1 MKLKFLGTAGC
12 TGIPSMYCQCP
23 VCENARKVKG
33 KELRSRS
40 GFVLDE
46 KVAIDFSADSYMNM
60 TRNDVRFGSIK
71 HLLITHSHEDHF
83 YPQDLVLRVT
93 ATREPFPDIEKKLFI
108 YGNATVLKY
117 FREVSFFKEKVLEA
131 VTLVEIA
138 RNQVFYMDDYKVT
151 TFYAPH
157 MTTEDSMVFLIE
169 RNGQAY
175 LHLVDTG
182 FPQPELFD
190 YLKDNNVKLDAIT
203 ADCTYGT
210 MDIEFGGHMQILQNV
225 KVKNKLLELGVLK
238 ENAPYYLTHFSEYN
252 RIDTHEILC
261 KEAEKYNMTVAYDGM
276 TVEF

>member
-12 TGIPSMYCQCP
+12 SGIPSMYCECP

-33 KELRSRS
+33 KEMRSRS

-60 TRNDVRFGSIK
+60 TRNDIRFGSIK

-93 ATREPFPDIEKKLFI
+93 ATRNPYPHIEKKLNI
-108 YGNATVLKY
+108 YGNSTVLKY
-117 FREVSFFKEKVLEA
+117 FREVVFFKEKVLEA
-131 VTLVEIA
+131 VNLIEIA
-138 RNQVFYMDDYKVT
+138 RDQVFYMDDYKVT
-151 TFYAPH
+151 TFYAKH
-157 MTTEDSMVFLIE
+157 MLTEDSLVFLIE

-175 LHLVDTG
+175 LHLLDS
-182 FPQPELFD
+182 PEPPAEFYD
-190 YLKDNNVKLDAIT
+190 YLKDHNVKLDAVT

-210 MDIEFGGHMQILQNV
+210 MDVEFGGHMQIKQNV
-225 KVKNKLLELGVLK
+225 RVKDKLTELGILK

-252 RIDTHEILC
+252 GIDTHEILC
-261 KEAEKYNMTVAYDGM
+261 AAAEKYGMTVAYDGM
-276 TVEF
+276 SVEF